1 MQVYAVTFD
10 MEVFKYDDN
19 NEKGFIFDNVQG
31 TYGYFSNFEKAIN
44 YLKAFYLLK
53 DPGSN
58 LPILPKD
65 AVITNKHISTNISL
79 KDACYG
85 SADFTYIRTENQI
98 KFKTILKLSVKEIK
112 CFDDNNPFNDI
123 FAILTD

>member
-10 MEVFKYDDN
+10 MEVFKFEKN
-19 NEKGFIFDNVQG
+19 NEKEYIFDDVHG

-53 DPGSN
+53 TPDN
-58 LPILPKD
+58 NQLILPKD

-85 SADFTYIRTENQI
+85 SADFTYIHTKNDVR
-98 KFKTILKLSVKEIK
+98 FKTILKLSVKEIK
-112 CFDDNNPFNDI
+112 CFDDNNPFNNI
-123 FAILTD
+123 FDLLTD

>member
-10 MEVFKYDDN
+10 MEVFKFEDS
-19 NEKGFIFDNVQG
+19 NEKGYTFDDVHE
-31 TYGYFSNFEKAIN
+31 TYGYFSNFEKAKD

-53 DPGSN
+53 APDN
-58 LPILPKD
+58 YLPILPKD

-85 SADFTYIRTENQI
+85 SADFTYIHTKNDVR
-98 KFKTILKLSVKEIK
+98 FKTILKLSVKEIN
-112 CFDDNNPFNDI
+112 CFDDNNPFNNILDL
-123 FAILTD
+123 LTD